1 MHMLR
6 TLTVLA
12 ALALLAACASSGP
25 RIQSDYDQN
34 VDFSDYRTFG
44 FFNPMS
50 IEGPNY
56 STIYGSYFRDAIR
69 AEMNARG
76 YAEADTET
84 ADLLFNVSASLNEKI
99 NVTEVPSPGPGYYG
113 YRRGFYDPWYG
124 YGWGSTTH
132 VSQYTEGTVNV
143 DMVDREQKRMVW
155 EGVAIGT
162 VREGRSREDVRAA
175 IRDAVSRM
183 FAGYPFTAASS

>member
-1 MHMLR
+1 MQTIRSL
-6 TLTVLA
+6 LA
-12 ALALLAACASSGP
+12 LVAFSLLAACASSGP

-34 VDFSDYRTFG
+34 VDFSGYRTYG

-76 YAEADTET
+76 YREVDGDE
-84 ADLLFNVSASLNEKI
+84 ADLLFNVSASLDEKI

-143 DMVDREQKRMVW
+143 DMVDRENKRMVW

-162 VREGRSREDVRAA
+162 VRENRSREEVRAA

-183 FAGYPFTAASS
+183 FAGYPFTAPAS